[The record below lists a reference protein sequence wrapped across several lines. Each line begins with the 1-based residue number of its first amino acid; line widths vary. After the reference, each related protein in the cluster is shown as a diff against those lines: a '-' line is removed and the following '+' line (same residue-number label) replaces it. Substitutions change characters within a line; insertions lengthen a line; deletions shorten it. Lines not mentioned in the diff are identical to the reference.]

1 MAVNYLIERRTS
13 FIRYSMNVILPT
25 AMKMNRSC
33 SNGSYNGYFEV
44 AFQVI
49 AADER
54 NWRNELTEIYQA
66 KLEVSENYHEAKA
79 AIDHLLHLDAGNLS
93 AILLEK
99 LSAAAPQVKVALAVG
114 MWKASQYEK
123 SFFILFE
130 LLHRYRNTSL
140 NPVFAAFQ
148 DMSDC
153 RKVRSFALA
162 CLEGDDEELFRK
174 AHFLLTLW
182 GYIHIP
188 ALRSGNM
195 MGEISLRSRQT
206 QPERFRVALERIKNI
221 LKSR

>member
-1 MAVNYLIERRTS
+1 
-13 FIRYSMNVILPT
+13 MNMIVPT
-25 AMKMNRSC
+25 AMKMNKACR
-33 SNGSYNGYFEV
+33 NGSYNGYFEV

-54 NWRNELTEIYQA
+54 NWRNELTAIYQA
-66 KLEVSENYHEAKA
+66 KLDASENYHEAKA
-79 AIDHLLHLDAGNLS
+79 AIDHLLHLNADYLKSMLIEKMAS
-93 AILLEK
+93 ATHQIK
-99 LSAAAPQVKVALAVG
+99 IALAVG
-114 MWKASQYEK
+114 LWKTSQYER
-123 SFFILFE
+123 SFFILFD
-130 LLHRYRNTSL
+130 LLYKYRSACL
-140 NPVFAAFQ
+140 NSVFAAFQ

-188 ALRSGNM
+188 ALRSGNLV
-195 MGEISLRSRQT
+195 GEISLRSRQT

-221 LKSR
+221 LRSR